1 MTTPGP
7 NQKAPSDM
15 HAPLPP
21 YSRAPA
27 TGRTAMSLPL
37 PLLRAP
43 LCLALTLGLG
53 LQSWPVLAQ
62 PAAAKAEPAA
72 KPGAEAPRAASGNG
86 YAEHL
91 RAAPAPARGGK
102 PGRAAPNPAPY
113 EPIKDS
119 ADSGHMAEIEM
130 FVGESRVF
138 PAPGVA
144 RIAVGNGSLMSA
156 AALDEKEVILFA
168 NGVGTSSLFIWN
180 ADGRY
185 QRVKINIVPGDTSR
199 YAREIAAFL
208 SGIPNAKASVVGSN
222 IIVEG
227 DQLSDSD
234 LAKIDELAKRYP
246 QIVNFTNRV
255 GWEQMVA
262 IDVKVVEFP
271 STVLRETGLKWSS
284 AGGAALGAIWSP
296 IRRGQDGPYQVNIPA
311 GSSNGN
317 ALPISN
323 PEGGVTLLP
332 SALNVLSGVNLG
344 LNAQLNLL
352 AQEGRASVLAEPQ
365 LSARNGSKAS
375 FVAGGEIPY
384 AASTR
389 DGVFIQFKTYGVK
402 LTVQPKVDSR
412 GNIRATIESEVSSID
427 RSVSTVGGPALLT
440 RRTETEFN
448 VRGGETIVLSGL
460 LQRENSNDVDKVPV
474 LGDIPV
480 LGALFRS
487 KRFQNKETE
496 LVVFVTPSLVTP
508 ESSFNRERIERTT
521 ERLEQRMGPS
531 PFLSE
536 PLQPARS
543 YDQARPGAASAFAPS
558 APAATAA
565 SASAPAPAETVPAPA
580 VTPTALISRAEEG
593 ALLRVTRP
601 QQTLRSRPSAAAPGL
616 LVLESGATVTLQ
628 AQDAQHE
635 GAQRWIPVRVGQ
647 LQGWLPEQVLAP
659 WQQSAG
665 PGPGIKPAAPALP
678 SAPRTAAPSLG
689 PLPQPALLSRA
700 ALDASRKPYM
710 VQSEK
715 LALRLT
721 PDVNAG
727 VLTRA
732 YRGEQVQALDLP
744 AQGAW
749 MAVQLQQGQVLQR
762 GWVLSQWLLPVLAG
776 AATP

>member
-1 MTTPGP
+1 MTTPLSST
-7 NQKAPSDM
+7 PS
-15 HAPLPP
+15 LPQP
-21 YSRAPA
+21 RPDAPA
-27 TGRTAMSLPL
+27 MPSPHIARPRRQPKG
-37 PLLRAP
+37 LRAP
-43 LCLALTLGLG
+43 LCLSLALGLS
-53 LQSWPVLAQ
+53 LQSWPLHAQ
-62 PAAAKAEPAA
+62 TSTAATTPATEPRNS
-72 KPGAEAPRAASGNG
+72 KTSAPQPASGNG
-86 YAEHL
+86 YGEQL
-91 RAAPAPARGGK
+91 KPSSPAPK
-102 PGRAAPNPAPY
+102 PGKSNKAALNPAPY
-113 EPIKDS
+113 EPVKNT

-208 SGIPNAKASVVGSN
+208 AGIPNAKASVVGSN

-227 DQLSDSD
+227 DQLSDND

-262 IDVKVVEFP
+262 FDVKVVEFP
-271 STVLRETGLKWSS
+271 STLLRETGLKWSS
-284 AGGAALGAIWSP
+284 AGGAALAALWAP
-296 IRRGQDGPYQVNIPA
+296 IRRGQDGPYQVNIPT
-311 GSSNGN
+311 SNGTGDS
-317 ALPISN
+317 LPISD
-323 PEGGVTLLP
+323 PGGRGATLP
-332 SALNVLSGVNLG
+332 SALNVLSGLNLG

-365 LSARNGSKAS
+365 LSARNGSRAS

-384 AASTR
+384 AVSTR
-389 DGVFIQFKTYGVK
+389 EGVFIQFKTYGVK
-402 LTVQPKVDSR
+402 LTVQPKVDTR

-427 RSVSTVGGPALLT
+427 RSVSTLGGPALLT

-460 LQRENSNDVDKVPV
+460 LQRENSNDVDKVPL

-487 KRFQNKETE
+487 KRYQNKETE

-508 ESSFNRERIERTT
+508 ESSFNRARIERTT

-531 PFLSE
+531 PYLSE
-536 PLQPARS
+536 PIQPALS

-558 APAATAA
+558 APASSPSATELTSPQA
-565 SASAPAPAETVPAPA
+565 SVPAP
-580 VTPTALISRAEEG
+580 VISRAEEG

-616 LVLESGATVTLQ
+616 LVLEAGATVTLQ
-628 AQDAQHE
+628 AQDAQLE
-635 GAQRWIPVRVGQ
+635 AGQRWIPVRVGQ
-647 LQGWLPEQVLAP
+647 LQGWLPEQALAP
-659 WQQSAG
+659 WQQRAG
-665 PGPGIKPAAPALP
+665 SGPGIKPAAPALP
-678 SAPRTAAPSLG
+678 SASRTAAPSLG

-700 ALDASRKPYM
+700 ALDASRKPYL

-732 YRGEQVQALDLP
+732 YRGDQVQALDLP

-762 GWVLSQWLLPVLAG
+762 GWVLSQWLLPVLAT
-776 AATP
+776 ATP